1 MILSNKI
8 NLKEKFK
15 YLFKED
21 TRYYIVTGGRGGAK
35 SFSVGTFLCLLSYE
49 NDQKILFT
57 RKTMTSAHISVIP
70 EFNEKIELLSR
81 ETDFKVNKTEI
92 INNQSGSDIM
102 FRGLQ
107 SSSGDNTANLK
118 SIQGVSCWVLDEAE
132 ELTDETMFD
141 KVDLSIRSKKKHNR
155 VILILNPASKEHF
168 IFKRFFEG
176 MGVEPGFNGIKGNV
190 TYIHTTYLDNL
201 KHLSQSFLDQVE
213 AIKEKNPIKYNHVI
227 LGGWLDKA
235 EGVVFT
241 NWKLGKF
248 EENGKAIYGQ
258 DYGFSIDPTTLGK
271 VCIDKSL
278 KRIYLKELLYQ
289 TKMTTS
295 EIAVVNDRYAGK
307 ELIIADSAEPRL
319 IDELKAKGNNIKG
332 AVKGQGSVSAGIA
345 IMQDYELIIDPESI
359 NLIKELNNYVWSDK
373 KSNTP
378 IDAYNHLI
386 DCFRYA
392 ITHEITNR
400 NEHFFF

>member
-15 YLFKED
+15 YLFQED

-70 EFNEKIELLSR
+70 EFNEKIELLAR

-248 EENGKAIYGQ
+248 EENGKVIYGQ
-258 DYGFSIDPTTLGK
+258 DYGFSIDPTTLVK
-271 VCIDKSL
+271 VSIEKSL
-278 KRIYLKELLYQ
+278 KKIYIKELLYK

-295 EIAVVNDRYAGK
+295 EIAVVNERYCGK

-345 IMQDYELIIDPESI
+345 IMQDYELIIDPDSI

-386 DCFRYA
+386 DPIRYA

-400 NEHFFF
+400 NDYFFF

>member
-1 MILSNKI
+1 MILSSKI

-15 YLFKED
+15 YLFKEN
-21 TRYYIVTGGRGGAK
+21 TRYYIVTGGRGGSK

-70 EFNEKIELLSR
+70 EFNEKIELL
-81 ETDFKVNKTEI
+81 EKENDFNVNKTEI
-92 INNQSGSDIM
+92 INKQSGSDIM

-168 IFKRFFEG
+168 IYKRFFEG
-176 MGVEPGFNGIKGNV
+176 MGVEPGFNGVNGNV
-190 TYIHTTYLDNL
+190 TYIHTTYLDNIQ
-201 KHLSQSFLDQVE
+201 HLSQSFLDQVE

-248 EENGKAIYGQ
+248 EDNGKAIYGQ
-258 DYGFSIDPTTLGK
+258 DYGFSIDQTTLVK

-278 KRIYLKELLYQ
+278 KRIYLKELLYK

-345 IMQDYELIIDPESI
+345 IMQDYELIIDPDSI

-378 IDAYNHLI
+378 IDAFNHIL
-386 DCFRYA
+386 DAARYA